1 MADLMHLMDE
11 LEDAEHREE
20 EADYKNK
27 AGRPS
32 LAPTEATTP
41 MSPEEGDMDDDDDDD
56 DLVADDEE
64 WDTAN
69 VEKVDIPIALQEAKQ
84 QQQQQ
89 KQKQK
94 SQKQIHYDN
103 DEEHEQGALLVP
115 NELYGRIHHLWM
127 QERHGPKLL
136 PYDEDAVEE
145 LKRRMDEQQDLVDSL
160 ESTGQAVESLLA
172 TLGQMDLDRAKF
184 ALSDWLTC
192 RLNKIEAHPLYM
204 RDCIHSMSDA
214 ELEYLKHYGELMEH
228 HLRQTV
234 LDHVPDAW
242 QKLDDANMI
251 DRPEEEGYH
260 FWLVRKAFRSAP
272 DALEHD
278 VRTCLVAKYKDMKKP
293 LEQGE
298 VEIQF

>member
-41 MSPEEGDMDDDDDDD
+41 MSPEDGDVDDED
-56 DLVADDEE
+56 DLVVDEE
-64 WDTAN
+64 WDTSN
-69 VEKVDIPIALQEAKQ
+69 VEKFNIPIALQEAKQ

-89 KQKQK
+89 QQQKQK
-94 SQKQIHYDN
+94 SQKQIHYD
-103 DEEHEQGALLVP
+103 DEENEQGGLLVP
-115 NELYGRIHHLWM
+115 NELYGRIQHLWM
-127 QERHGPKLL
+127 QERHGPELL
-136 PYDEDAVEE
+136 PYDEEAVEE
-145 LKRRMDEQQDLVDSL
+145 LKGRLEEQQDLVDSL
-160 ESTGQAVESLLA
+160 ESTGQAVESLLS
-172 TLGQMDLDRAKF
+172 TLGQMDMDRAKF

-192 RLNKIEAHPLYM
+192 RLAKIEAHPLYM
-204 RDCIHSMSDA
+204 RDCVDSMSDA
-214 ELEYLKHYGELMEH
+214 EVEYLKQYGALMEH

-234 LDHVPDAW
+234 LDHVPEAW

-251 DRPEEEGYH
+251 DRPDEEGYH
-260 FWLVRKAFRSAP
+260 FWLVRKAFRASQDEAQHEV
-272 DALEHD
+272 D
-278 VRTCLVAKYKDMKKP
+278 TCLVAKYKDMKKH